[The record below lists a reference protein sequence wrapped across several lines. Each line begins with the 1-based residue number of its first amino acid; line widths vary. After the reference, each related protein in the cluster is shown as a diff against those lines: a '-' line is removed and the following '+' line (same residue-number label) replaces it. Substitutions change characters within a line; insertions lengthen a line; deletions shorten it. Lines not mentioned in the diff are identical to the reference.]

1 MKIITCKSR
10 FQFQCRLVSA
20 LLLLL
25 LIPVLGISAQ
35 KSSLDT
41 LYYDKEWKGVSN
53 RAFAS
58 FYRVLDLS
66 AKSTS
71 KKYFRDYYITGELQS
86 EGGYISIDK
95 ADDKKSIFDGEWITY
110 YKSGKV
116 EQKGFRLNGIEQGEY
131 TSYYENGLVKTH
143 VTMLDGKA
151 NGILTQFNED
161 GGMCIQREML
171 NGEPKYDYYIVL
183 DKDGYS
189 SKISTKDNTPIWE
202 SPDLKEKKT
211 EYRNGEAW
219 PYYTKNGITV
229 AMTNSLVKDYG
240 KWYQISL
247 IISNHSI
254 APIDFDPE
262 KITSTLIKKNG
273 REVVLEVYSS
283 DQYMRK
289 VRRRQNWD
297 MILTGIGEGLAA
309 AGAGYSQSTTSTSS
323 SYNGYS
329 NSYGNAYSYGTGGY
343 ASGGYSG
350 TGSYYGN
357 STTTSTTVNYDAAAA
372 YQAQII
378 ASNRMAN
385 YENALLQDRAIKQK
399 GYLRK
404 TTIYPG
410 ESIQGYVNIKRVN
423 GATMIVWVD
432 INGAKYEFPWNV
444 SK

>member
-1 MKIITCKSR
+1 M
-10 FQFQCRLVSA
+10 
-20 LLLLL
+20 
-25 LIPVLGISAQ
+25 
-35 KSSLDT
+35 
-41 LYYDKEWKGVSN
+41 
-53 RAFAS
+53 
-58 FYRVLDLS
+58 
-66 AKSTS
+66 
-71 KKYFRDYYITGELQS
+71 
-86 EGGYISIDK
+86 
-95 ADDKKSIFDGEWITY
+95 
-110 YKSGKV
+110 
-116 EQKGFRLNGIEQGEY
+116 
-131 TSYYENGLVKTH
+131 
-143 VTMLDGKA
+143 
-151 NGILTQFNED
+151 
-161 GGMCIQREML
+161 
-171 NGEPKYDYYIVL
+171 
-183 DKDGYS
+183 
-189 SKISTKDNTPIWE
+189 
-202 SPDLKEKKT
+202 
-211 EYRNGEAW
+211 
-219 PYYTKNGITV
+219 
-229 AMTNSLVKDYG
+229 
-240 KWYQISL
+240 
-247 IISNHSI
+247 
-254 APIDFDPE
+254 
-262 KITSTLIKKNG
+262 IKKNG